1 MPTLSPNP
9 NELLIRDEIETL
21 RSNRL
26 WFLIL
31 GIAMVVIGTFAI
43 GWACIATVT
52 VTAMWLF
59 GFLLL
64 ASGIA
69 EIVHSFWIGRW
80 SGMLVHLLIGVL
92 YALVGF
98 LVIDQPASA
107 AVQVTLLIAI
117 FLMVGG
123 LFRIVLAVSERFT
136 GWGWVL
142 LNGAVTF
149 LLGLLIYK
157 QWPGSSLWVIG
168 LFIGIDLIFNGW
180 AWIGLWLGLR
190 RLPAKAGAAA

>member
-1 MPTLSPNP
+1 MTTLSPSPTNFALR
-9 NELLIRDEIETL
+9 NELEAL
-21 RSNRL
+21 RENRF
-26 WFLIL
+26 WFLVL
-31 GIAMVVIGTFAI
+31 GIAMVAIGTFAI
-43 GWACIATVT
+43 GWACLANLT

-69 EIVHSFWIGRW
+69 EIVHSFWVGRW

-92 YALVGF
+92 YTLIGF
-98 LVIDQPASA
+98 LVIDQPANA

-123 LFRIVLAVSERFT
+123 IFRIVLAVSERFT

-149 LLGLLIYK
+149 MLGLLIYK
-157 QWPGSSLWVIG
+157 QWPASSLWVIG

-190 RLPAKAGAAA
+190 RLPETAPAS

>member
-1 MPTLSPNP
+1 MNTLTPSPAALVLGN
-9 NELLIRDEIETL
+9 EIETL
-21 RSNRL
+21 RGHRL
-26 WFLIL
+26 WFLII
-31 GIAMVVIGTFAI
+31 GIAMVAVGTFAI

-52 VTAMWLF
+52 VTATWLF

-64 ASGIA
+64 GSGIA
-69 EIVHSFWIGRW
+69 EIVHSFWVGRW
-80 SGMLVHLLIGVL
+80 SGMLVHLLVGVL
-92 YALVGF
+92 YTLVGF
-98 LVIDQPASA
+98 LVIDQPAEA

-123 LFRIVLAVSERFT
+123 IFRIVLSVSERFT

-149 LLGLLIYK
+149 MLGLMIYK
-157 QWPGSSLWVIG
+157 QWPASSLWVIG

-190 RLPAKAGAAA
+190 RLPANAAAA

>member
-1 MPTLSPNP
+1 MTTLSPNP
-9 NELLIRDEIETL
+9 NELLVRNELEAL
-21 RSNRL
+21 RANRL

-52 VTAMWLF
+52 VTATWLF

-98 LVIDQPASA
+98 LVIDQPVNA

-123 LFRIVLAVSERFT
+123 LFRIVLSVSERFT

-142 LNGAVTF
+142 LNGGVTF
-149 LLGLLIYK
+149 LLGLMIYK

-190 RLPAKAGAAA
+190 RLPTTTAAAA